1 MSTSKARG
9 LADQVVSAINAR
21 DHSQIDKLTTDNVQL
36 RLPPDQVFFGRQ
48 GVRDFVDVLEDRL
61 PEATMV
67 ARKVHAGDDFAVVEY
82 DINSTTRAGHQ
93 VEGMGAV
100 VLELDAGRI
109 DRVQVYLDTAQW
121 AQIAEGSV

>member
-1 MSTSKARG
+1 MTTTTKARE

-48 GVRDFVDVLEDRL
+48 GVRDFVDVL
-61 PEATMV
+61 
-67 ARKVHAGDDFAVVEY
+67 
-82 DINSTTRAGHQ
+82 DINSTTRSGHQ

-100 VLELDAGRI
+100 VLELEDGRI

-121 AQIAEGSV
+121 AQISEGSV